1 MNTSVLKPPV
11 RLLIGAV
18 ACSLAIASG
27 YPQQRLSPLPQGA
40 TLPVTLDK
48 GLNAHHVKI
57 GEPITANLTQR
68 VPLPD
73 GTHLPQKAK
82 LIGSVVSYDGRTLGL
97 QFNELKLGN
106 ESRPI
111 GVKLLAAALW
121 LDVEETQKPLELSDR
136 SLGNPADWTTMQ
148 IGHDEVY
155 RSGWVG
161 TVYDQY
167 SQPVGHADAHGVYA
181 APNPAGFTRAMGP
194 FSTTSKG
201 LYDLR
206 WLDIVS
212 PGGNGKPIIFGLS
225 SPKWQLHGQT
235 ALLLEVSGDQASAA
249 ASN

>member
-1 MNTSVLKPPV
+1 MNKSVLKSPLRV
-11 RLLIGAV
+11 VLAAF

-27 YPQQRLSPLPQGA
+27 SPQQKLAPLPQGA

-57 GEPITANLTQR
+57 GQRITASLTQR
-68 VPLPD
+68 VPLPNRM
-73 GTHLPQKAK
+73 HLPKKAK
-82 LIGSVVSYDGRTLGL
+82 LTGSVVSYDGRTLGL

-111 GVKLLAAALW
+111 DVKLLAAALW
-121 LDVEETQKPLELSDR
+121 LDVEQTQKPLEMSDR

-181 APNPAGFTRAMGP
+181 APNPAGLPRAMGP

-249 ASN
+249 DSD